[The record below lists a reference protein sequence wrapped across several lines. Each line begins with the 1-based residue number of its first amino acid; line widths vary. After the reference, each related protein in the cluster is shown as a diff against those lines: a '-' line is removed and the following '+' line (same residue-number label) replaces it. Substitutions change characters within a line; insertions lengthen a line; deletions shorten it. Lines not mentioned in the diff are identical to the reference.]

1 MRFTQTVTRT
11 EPRPLPGPKGAK
23 TSERHIVVSPGEQ
36 TTIAGLVTPLA

>member
-1 MRFTQTVTRT
+1 MRFAQTVTRT

-36 TTIAGLVTPLA
+36 TSIAERVIPLA